1 MTKINLSF
9 AALATAAML
18 VAAPA
23 FAEKAN
29 APAIGP
35 SHIQLAQADVK
46 VRVSPT
52 GKRTVVKK
60 KVIVKRPVK
69 KKVIVRTPG
78 VVVASPAVRSRTVVT
93 TPRRTCRVKTVRKTV
108 NGKVIVRKVR
118 SC

>member
-29 APAIGP
+29 APAISP

-46 VRVSPT
+46 VRVGTT

-60 KVIVKRPVK
+60 KVIVKRPTRDRAIDDLIQALNVFEVRGVK
-69 KKVIVRTPG
+69 SNI
-78 VVVASPAVRSRTVVT
+78 PALVTVLGSDEFRGGHVHT
-93 TPRRTCRVKTVRKTV
+93 GLIGELIK
-108 NGKVIVRKVR
+108 
-118 SC
+118 